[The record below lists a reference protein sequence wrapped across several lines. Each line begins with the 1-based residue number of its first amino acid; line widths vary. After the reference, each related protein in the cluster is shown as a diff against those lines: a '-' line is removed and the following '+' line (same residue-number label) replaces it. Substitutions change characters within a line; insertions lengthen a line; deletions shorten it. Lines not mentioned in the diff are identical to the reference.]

1 MSLLE
6 TITSDLLQA
15 AKNNEPLVRDT
26 LRGLKSSIKNS
37 EIAKGHTLSDDEI
50 VDVLTKEVKQR
61 KESIDSFTNGGRP
74 ELAEKEQAEIDI
86 LNRYLPEQMSEDEVR
101 SIVDEVLTT
110 TGASTKQEMG
120 KVMGALM
127 PRLKGK
133 ADMSLVSRL
142 VNEKLH

>member
-26 LRGLKSSIKNS
+26 LRGVKSAIKNA
-37 EIAKGHTLSDDEI
+37 EIAKGHTLSDEEI
-50 VDVLTKEVKQR
+50 VDVLAKEVKQR
-61 KESIDSFTNGGRP
+61 KESIDSFTSGGRP

-86 LNRYLPEQMSEDEVR
+86 LTKYLPEQMGEDEVR
-101 SIVDEVLTT
+101 TIVDEVLAA
-110 TGASTKQEMG
+110 TGATTKQDMG

-127 PRLKGK
+127 PRVKGK

-142 VNEKLH
+142 VAERLV

>member
-50 VDVLTKEVKQR
+50 VDVLAKEVKQR

-86 LNRYLPEQMSEDEVR
+86 LTRYLPEQMGEDEVR
-101 SIVDEVLTT
+101 AIIDEVLTT

-133 ADMSLVSRL
+133 ADMSLVSQL